1 MTLLNSLYSAQSGIL
16 AAQTQIDVASR
27 NIANASTDNYTRK
40 VQNQSSRVVDGRAGL
55 VVIEEVQR
63 NINLQLQRD
72 VITQTSLTQR
82 LEVIDDFL
90 GRFELQFGR
99 PEDDS
104 SLSAKITALKDT
116 FQALASNPDQ
126 STAQADVL
134 RAAGEVA
141 LAFNSLSN
149 NIQGLRQ
156 EADARIEDSV
166 ESIQEALDNIEALNG
181 EIGARQSV
189 GQSTADLED
198 QRDVW
203 VEQLSEEM
211 DVQTFRRP
219 DGQLAVLSS
228 SSQFLLDQQPVTVNF
243 TPAGT
248 VAPDLALGAVTVTN
262 AFGGTVDITA
272 SITQG
277 KLGGLLDLRDTILPE
292 AQDQIDSLA
301 FELAQ
306 QFDTIT
312 VGANTAPLELFTAP
326 PTTPPSNPGAVEAVP
341 VADQGYSAVMQ
352 VRTTITGAELRD
364 SDGAGTFVVNGDG
377 DASLPLAILDMFET
391 KHAYVAVNGLN
402 STAATLEEFAAQF
415 IGYQANQKADFQSQ
429 FGFQDEVRNLLDER
443 LKDQS
448 SVNIDEELANLIQLE
463 AAFSAS
469 ARVLTSVQRAI
480 DELLQAVA

>member
-16 AAQTQIDVASR
+16 AAQAQIDVASR
-27 NIANASTDNYTRK
+27 NISNAGNENYTRK
-40 VQNQSSRVVDGRAGL
+40 IQNQSTRVIDGRAGL
-55 VVIEEVQR
+55 VIIEEVQR
-63 NINLQLQRD
+63 NINLQLQKD
-72 VITQTSLTQR
+72 VINQTSLTER
-82 LEVIDDFL
+82 LNVIDDFL

-104 SLSAKITALKDT
+104 SLSAKITTLKDS
-116 FQALASNPDQ
+116 FQALATNPDQ

-134 RAAGEVA
+134 RAAEEVA
-141 LAFNSLSN
+141 SAFNNLSQ
-149 NIQGLRQ
+149 NIQNLRQ
-156 EADARIEDSV
+156 EADALIEGSIASV
-166 ESIQEALDNIEALNG
+166 QEALENIESLNG

-189 GQSTADLED
+189 GQATADLED

-203 VEQLSEEM
+203 VAQISAEM
-211 DVQTFRRP
+211 DVRTFRRP
-219 DGQLAVLSS
+219 DGQLAILTGSS
-228 SSQFLLDQQPVTVNF
+228 EFLLDQEPVTLNF
-243 TPAGT
+243 TPANI
-248 VAPDLALGAVTVTN
+248 VAPDLALGAVTTTN

-277 KLGGLLDLRDTILPE
+277 KIGGLLDLRDTILPE

-312 VGANTAPLELFTAP
+312 VGGNTAPLELFTAP
-326 PTTPPSNPGAVEAVP
+326 ATTPPANLLAVEAVP
-341 VADQGYSAVMQ
+341 TGDQSYSSIMQ

-364 SDGAGTFVVNGDG
+364 SDGTGTFVVNGDG
-377 DASLPLAILDMFET
+377 DASMPLAILDMFEARQ
-391 KHAYVAVNGLN
+391 AYVAVNGLN
-402 STAATLEEFAAQF
+402 TTSATLEEFAAQF

-443 LKDQS
+443 LKDES
-448 SVNIDEELANLIQLE
+448 GVNIDEELANLIQLE
-463 AAFSAS
+463 SAFSAS

-480 DELLQAVA
+480 DELLRAVA